1 MSVFLEYDELSTSDE
16 NISRSDDSTPQN
28 SPKAARS
35 LLSPDSSQV
44 ARMQPPSQQQQQ
56 ESSHSTQ
63 TLKSQR
69 SALSTMQPSAMMSS
83 NNSNNIYGKEILQMP
98 HMSNSSTLGK
108 EPARKVYIETR
119 KCPNLGISLLGGNAY
134 GIFIHSVHKDSIA
147 ENVGLRVGDQILE
160 YNGKDLRRAT
170 AEYAA
175 FELAKP
181 ADKVMA
187 VVQYNIQSECFVG
200 LSARNGLNNNFLIY
214 SDRTC
219 RFSSH
224 ITMKDSEKALKYFP

>member
-1 MSVFLEYDELSTSDE
+1 MQ
-16 NISRSDDSTPQN
+16 PQN
-28 SPKAARS
+28 
-35 LLSPDSSQV
+35 QQ
-44 ARMQPPSQQQQQ
+44 QPPQ

-69 SALSTMQPSAMMSS
+69 SALSAMQPSSMMSS
-83 NNSNNIYGKEILQMP
+83 NNSNNVYGKEPLLP

-108 EPARKVYIETR
+108 EPVRKVYIETR

-147 ENVGLRVGDQILE
+147 ESVGLRVGDQILE

-187 VVQYNIQSECFVG
+187 VVQYNIHSEYFKFEDIQGLGLLIFSLKIFRIQSNKRQAWRFI
-200 LSARNGLNNNFLIY
+200 LY
-214 SDRTC
+214 SSGIRSQ
-219 RFSSH
+219 F
-224 ITMKDSEKALKYFP
+224 